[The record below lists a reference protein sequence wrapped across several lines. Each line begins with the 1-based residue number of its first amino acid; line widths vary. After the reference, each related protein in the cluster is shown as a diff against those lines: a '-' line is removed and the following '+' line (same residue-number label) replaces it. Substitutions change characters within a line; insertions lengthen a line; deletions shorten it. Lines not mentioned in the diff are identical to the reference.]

1 MAKNGRL
8 MLKCKCVECGITK
21 TKFVKSQSGGA
32 LARYKGPSTTDK
44 IAYMASNFVT
54 PAPSFGAMA
63 RLLAGQAFKG
73 VKDNV
78 DYYRKGKGIDI
89 HKAILKVAPKKGF
102 VMPGHKYTGPGNP
115 LEKQVKWDLKTGK
128 ILEIYEK
135 PTGKTDAVSMQ
146 HDVDYSVCA
155 NKPKAKQVKC
165 KNEADR
171 KMVKSLDAI
180 PWKDRQWGHAIARNT
195 IATKA
200 KVAGGHVDMALGGDQ
215 GGSIRIPAAACGI
228 VGLKPTFGLVP
239 YTGIMSIEFTLDHT
253 GPMARTVYDTALMLE
268 VLAGLDG
275 ELDARQPRDLSVPE
289 SYTSKLTGEIS
300 HLKLAV
306 LKEGFGLPSSEA
318 DVDELVR
325 NAADRLVREAG
336 ATVEEVSVKMHL
348 DGVKIYRGI
357 GVEGAT
363 RMMLDGAG
371 FGTSAKMY
379 YDTTLQEAFARGL
392 KSHPNDLSSTC
403 KLSCLL
409 GRYLLSEYNGTFY
422 SKAQNLGREL
432 CKAYDKVFEDYDV
445 LLMPTIPKKAPT
457 FPPANP
463 SLEEYLGKASSN
475 NPNTSPFNVTGH
487 PALSINAGF
496 SDGLPVGMMIVGR
509 KFDEATVLNVAYA
522 YEKIRDALH

>member
-200 KVAGGHVDMALGGDQ
+200 KLADDAEMQ
-215 GGSIRIPAAACGI
+215 IPTLKAKISLLKRAC
-228 VGLKPTFGLVP
+228 
-239 YTGIMSIEFTLDHT
+239 
-253 GPMARTVYDTALMLE
+253 
-268 VLAGLDG
+268 
-275 ELDARQPRDLSVPE
+275 
-289 SYTSKLTGEIS
+289 
-300 HLKLAV
+300 
-306 LKEGFGLPSSEA
+306 KEK
-318 DVDELVR
+318 DELV
-325 NAADRLVREAG
+325 DKLSEEIRELRHYIA
-336 ATVEEVSVKMHL
+336 
-348 DGVKIYRGI
+348 
-357 GVEGAT
+357 
-363 RMMLDGAG
+363 
-371 FGTSAKMY
+371 TSALDDM
-379 YDTTLQEAFARGL
+379 
-392 KSHPNDLSSTC
+392 S
-403 KLSCLL
+403 
-409 GRYLLSEYNGTFY
+409 
-422 SKAQNLGREL
+422 
-432 CKAYDKVFEDYDV
+432 
-445 LLMPTIPKKAPT
+445 
-457 FPPANP
+457 
-463 SLEEYLGKASSN
+463 
-475 NPNTSPFNVTGH
+475 
-487 PALSINAGF
+487 
-496 SDGLPVGMMIVGR
+496 
-509 KFDEATVLNVAYA
+509 
-522 YEKIRDALH
+522 KIRSYGYSPKTS